1 MCFTLY
7 YYAPHWCAVV
17 TFCHSGRLYYNRH
30 SKTHYASKNMVC
42 RNTLL
47 DWTCTEAAIISVY
60 NTLLYNMLTLLYHT
74 STSNWYTCWKNSMV
88 IAKNMQTVMSQE
100 VFSKPPIYAHCPS
113 FLSHSRHLW
122 LLHLSTAP
130 CCHNGR
136 PLSHG
141 LQCFAWLLLAAT
153 TQCCSGDDITRL
165 MANKIQLPQG
175 LSRSTTLQ
183 HSL

>member
-100 VFSKPPIYAHCPS
+100 VFSKPPISKPPICT
-113 FLSHSRHLW
+113 LSQFSK
-122 LLHLSTAP
+122 
-130 CCHNGR
+130 
-136 PLSHG
+136 PLSP
-141 LQCFAWLLLAAT
+141 LVAAAPEH
-153 TQCCSGDDITRL
+153 SSL
-165 MANKIQLPQG
+165 LPQRTASFTWALMFCLVALG
-175 LSRSTTLQ
+175 SHNAVLFWGRHYPSDG
-183 HSL
+183 